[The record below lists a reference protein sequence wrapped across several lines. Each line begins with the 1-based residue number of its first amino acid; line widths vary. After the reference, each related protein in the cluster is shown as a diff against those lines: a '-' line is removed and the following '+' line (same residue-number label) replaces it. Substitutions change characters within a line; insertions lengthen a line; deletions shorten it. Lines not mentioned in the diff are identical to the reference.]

1 MLHGDLRL
9 NLAEQYLLMDMF
21 EISTSE
27 TQPDLVCYDDL
38 KMKYKVRINNRNF
51 VFCCYLIQY
60 ILHNML
66 LMGMKYTI
74 THGS

>member
-38 KMKYKVRINNRNF
+38 KMKDYRNII
-51 VFCCYLIQY
+51 VFLLIMI
-60 ILHNML
+60 IL
-66 LMGMKYTI
+66 
-74 THGS
+74 